1 MDNNIEKE
9 LKILVS
15 KEQFY
20 ALKEEYDPLH
30 FETQINVYFDSED
43 KIIEKK
49 HGAMR
54 IRTKNNTHI
63 FTLKM
68 HSEEGL
74 REHECYVDNRDV
86 ASLNRKEIIDLL
98 NSYEISGP
106 FVSTATLKTERAVYE
121 NEFAE
126 LCFDINYYDD
136 CIDYEI
142 EYEYRKEHDGI
153 KAFNTILNKVNLVY
167 TSNCK
172 SKIQRALKR

>member
-20 ALKEEYDPLH
+20 TLKESYEPLP
-30 FETQINVYFDSED
+30 FKTQINVYFDNENRT
-43 KIIEKK
+43 IEKK

-54 IRTKNNTHI
+54 IRTKNNKHI

-74 REHECYVDNRDV
+74 REHECFVEQNDIS
-86 ASLNRKEIIDLL
+86 SLNKKEIVDLL

-106 FVSTATLKTERAVYE
+106 FVSTAILKTDRAVYE
-121 NEFAE
+121 NEYAE

-142 EYEYRKEHDGI
+142 EYEYKKEHDGI
-153 KAFNTILNKVNLVY
+153 KVFNDILEKVNLIY